1 MTPASDAAQA
11 YARTNGDKFLD
22 ELKEMLRIPS
32 LNGDPAEVP
41 ADDKQSPAKRG
52 RKHKEAV

>member
-11 YARTNGDKFLD
+11 YSRTNGDKFLD

-32 LNGDPAEVP
+32 LSGDPAEVP
-41 ADDKQSPAKRG
+41 ADGKQSPAKRG
-52 RKHKEAV
+52 RKQKEVV

>member
-1 MTPASDAAQA
+1 MRRSF
-11 YARTNGDKFLD
+11 YARANGDKFLD

-41 ADDKQSPAKRG
+41 ANGKQSPVKRG
-52 RKHKEAV
+52 RKQKEAV

>member
-11 YARTNGDKFLD
+11 NARANGDKFLD

-32 LNGDPAEVP
+32 LSGDPAKVP
-41 ADDKQSPAKRG
+41 AGNKQSPAKRG
-52 RKHKEAV
+52 RKQKEVV